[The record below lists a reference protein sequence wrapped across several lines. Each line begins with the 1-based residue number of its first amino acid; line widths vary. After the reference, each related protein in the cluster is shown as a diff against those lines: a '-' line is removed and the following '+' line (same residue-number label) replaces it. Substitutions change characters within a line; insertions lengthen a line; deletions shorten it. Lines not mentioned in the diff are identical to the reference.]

1 MANDTAFMRVA
12 NGPTGPAW
20 GRPLIRP
27 AGDEREQIRAAAKE
41 FEALFL
47 VDLLRQA
54 REGKL
59 AEDVLGSSE
68 GDTFRA
74 MFDAEIA
81 RAAGAGLNL
90 GIADA
95 MADQLTQR
103 AGQGGE

>member
-1 MANDTAFMRVA
+1 MVNDAASMRVSGGSA
-12 NGPTGPAW
+12 GPAW
-20 GRPLIRP
+20 GRPIIRP
-27 AGDEREQIRAAAKE
+27 VGDERDQIRAAARE

-47 VDLLRQA
+47 ADVLRQA

-95 MADQLTQR
+95 MADQLTHR
-103 AGQGGE
+103 AGRGGE